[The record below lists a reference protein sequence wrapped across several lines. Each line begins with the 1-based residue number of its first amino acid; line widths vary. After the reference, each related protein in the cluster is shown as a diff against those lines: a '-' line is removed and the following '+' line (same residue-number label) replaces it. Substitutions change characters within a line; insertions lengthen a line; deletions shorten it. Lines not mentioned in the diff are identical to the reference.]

1 MICCLW
7 LSYLFSKFWKI
18 NKWNNTKLLKPY
30 PKPLIFPQWCLH
42 IPWVSTATTDPKYT
56 INQLKASMQRVIIYV
71 LSCHFCVFL
80 PALQNNKQ
88 RTRKP
93 RNQTKNKKTMTE
105 PNSPLGCAILFIFA
119 LFYLIVFFR
128 FLCSP
133 PARWGSLDFNFD
145 KDAIPS
151 SPHPPTPP
159 LPALGAAGH
168 VWTRTLFAT
177 KNARKHVRENVSID
191 ARKHVKNIYQI

>member
-1 MICCLW
+1 M
-7 LSYLFSKFWKI
+7 
-18 NKWNNTKLLKPY
+18 
-30 PKPLIFPQWCLH
+30 
-42 IPWVSTATTDPKYT
+42 
-56 INQLKASMQRVIIYV
+56 
-71 LSCHFCVFL
+71 SCHFCVFL

-93 RNQTKNKKTMTE
+93 RNQTQKKKTE
-105 PNSPLGCAILFIFA
+105 PNPPLGCAILFFFA
-119 LFYLIVFFR
+119 LFYLIFCFLF

-145 KDAIPS
+145 KGAIPS
-151 SPHPPTPP
+151 SPHPSTPP

-177 KNARKHVRENVSID
+177 KNARKHVRENLNID
-191 ARKHVKNIYQI
+191 ARKHVKNRMPERMSDRMSIYKYIHTYMP